1 MAFCAYS
8 AGVDMT
14 QDEMIEIAEYEYAH
28 HERAFG
34 PLLSFAKIV
43 AAKER
48 EACAKVCEEWL
59 GPTKDREIHI
69 AAAIRARGQA

>member
-1 MAFCAYS
+1 
-8 AGVDMT
+8 MT

-48 EACAKVCEEWL
+48 EACVKVCEKYGNDYYCE
-59 GPTKDREIHI
+59 HI
-69 AAAIRARGQA
+69 TDKLSKAIRARGQA